1 MIRQITTWLFFF
13 FLTYIN
19 AAQGQSFAVFEKKFT
34 LGKEQFEQKNYTA
47 AVESFKSAMQNHP
60 NNTYVVYASFFC
72 ALSHFELQQYADSK
86 VILAK
91 ITENYPKWTQI
102 DDVQF
107 WYSLCQFEL
116 GFTADAMKI
125 LSGLE
130 KNYSFFNVSQIAKKQ
145 FLPRS
150 SYEQLRFLYLTYP
163 NDRALAECLAD
174 KNMAFSEAARDKTL
188 LADIKTKF
196 GYTPQAAPN
205 VKENSAVK
213 TETPASKPE
222 KNAVSYIKPSYNV
235 ALLLPLNL
243 SEYETDNIKRK
254 NQYLMDLYLGAKIAE
269 EEINRDG
276 KKINLFFYDT
286 ERDAGKLK
294 SILTPEEIRKI
305 DLLLGPVTASGF
317 QTASKLLT
325 ETSPQLAHF
334 HPFASYGELVEGKN
348 NTFLFECSYKAQSV
362 AASKIMLDSLN
373 RKKAYIIYGETRSDS
388 VLAHHYKAAVEN
400 KGGKIEL
407 FAQYKTANNSFRK
420 LQEQLIRIAP
430 EPPKL
435 SEKDKKDLTPEE
447 ILEKTKPKED
457 SSAHIAVF
465 TTQQALAINV
475 SSIVRISQIDIP
487 MVVNKE
493 WLNFEQVGF
502 ENFNDKRIFILHPSL
517 PNTSSEHFT
526 PFITEFLARSN
537 FYPSEYAFIG
547 YEMMAVLGR
556 ELIENGTNFAAEMRK
571 KSFLPGR
578 IMFKHNFSG
587 SQFNNIAPVLQYKA
601 GLQKIIIF

>member
-34 LGKEQFEQKNYTA
+34 LGKEQFEQKNFAA

-72 ALSHFELQQYADSK
+72 ALSHFELLQYADSK

-102 DDVQF
+102 EDVQY
-107 WYSLCQFEL
+107 WYALCQFEL
-116 GFTADAMKI
+116 GFTADAMK
-125 LSGLE
+125 LLTGLE
-130 KNYSFFNVSQIAKKQ
+130 KNYSFFNISQIAKKQ
-145 FLPRS
+145 FLPRAP
-150 SYEQLRFLYLTYP
+150 YEQLRFLYLTYP

-174 KNMAFSEAARDKTL
+174 KNMSFSEGARDKIL

-196 GYTPQAAPN
+196 GYTPSTTQT
-205 VKENSAVK
+205 VKENPSA
-213 TETPASKPE
+213 KPE
-222 KNAVSYIKPSYNV
+222 NSTVNSEKTAVSYLKPTYNV

-243 SEYETDNIKRK
+243 SEFETDNIKRK

-269 EEINRDG
+269 EEINRNG

-286 ERDAGKLK
+286 ERDAGKIK
-294 SILTPEEIRKI
+294 NILSPEEVRKI

-317 QTASKLLT
+317 QSASKIIA
-325 ETSPQLAHF
+325 ENAPQLAHF
-334 HPFASYGELVEGKN
+334 HPFASYSELTEGKN
-348 NTFLFECSYKAQSV
+348 NTFLFECSYKAQAS
-362 AASKIMLDSLN
+362 AASKIMIDSLL

-388 VLAHHYKAAVEN
+388 VLAHHYKAAVEK

-407 FAQYKTANNSFRK
+407 FMQYKTANNSFRK
-420 LQEQLIRIAP
+420 LQEQLIKIAP

-435 SEKDKKDLTPEE
+435 SEKDKKELTPEE

-465 TTQQALAINV
+465 TTQQALAINAA
-475 SSIVRISQIDIP
+475 SIVRISQIDIP

-493 WLNFEQVGF
+493 WLSFEQVGF

-517 PNTSSEHFT
+517 PNTASEFFT
-526 PFITEFLARSN
+526 PFVTEFLARSN

-556 ELIENGTNFAAEMRK
+556 ELIENGTNFAAEMQK
-571 KSFLPGR
+571 KSFVPGK

-587 SQFNNIAPVLQYKA
+587 SQFNNIAPILQYKA
-601 GLQKIIIF
+601 GLQKIIVY